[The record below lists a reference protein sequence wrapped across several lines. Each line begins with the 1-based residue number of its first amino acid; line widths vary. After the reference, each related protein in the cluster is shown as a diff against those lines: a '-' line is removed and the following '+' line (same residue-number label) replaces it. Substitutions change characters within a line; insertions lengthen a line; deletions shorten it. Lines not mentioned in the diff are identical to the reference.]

1 MSFINS
7 EDEALKNL
15 LKGIK
20 VADEKNADR
29 EVGVWFA
36 MPDAE
41 LRKQSF
47 PFMTIELIDTQVAG
61 YRQHAGLLYDSDF
74 QGTVAPVAGV
84 THAYEIPVP
93 WDLVYQITTY
103 ARHPRHDRAIIAHLL
118 NKVFPAQRGYLP
130 VENDLGTETGYRHLF
145 LDEYTKRDTVEDGR
159 RLYRNVFTVTVTS
172 EGSSVASLPAPDVE
186 EVLINPTTTH
196 IPDDLQPV

>member
-20 VADEKNADR
+20 VADEKNSNR
-29 EVGVWFA
+29 EVGVWFS

-61 YRQHAGLLYDSDF
+61 YRQHAGLIYDSDF
-74 QGTVAPVAGV
+74 QGTITPEPG
-84 THAYEIPVP
+84 TTYAYEIPVP
-93 WDLVYQITTY
+93 WDLTYQITTY

-130 VENDLGTETGYRHLF
+130 VENDLGTETAYRHLF

-172 EGSSVASLPAPDVE
+172 EGSPSVSPPAPDVE

>member
-15 LKGIK
+15 LKGIR
-20 VADEKNADR
+20 VADEKNSNR
-29 EVGVWFA
+29 EVGVWFS

-61 YRQHAGLLYDSDF
+61 YRQHAGLIYDNDF
-74 QGTVAPVAGV
+74 QGTIAPEAGV
-84 THAYEIPVP
+84 TYAYELPVP
-93 WDLVYQITTY
+93 WDLTYQITTY

-130 VENDLGTETGYRHLF
+130 VENDLGTETAYRHLF

-172 EGSSVASLPAPDVE
+172 EGSPSVSPPAPDVE